1 MTPQHVHMNVP
12 SGSHTSEVPPILR
25 PLLIKGEL
33 TTSSWRCS
41 TNAVTVSHKSA
52 SSSRHSSAPV
62 LEATT
67 AQRPSCARNAQSSGA
82 LLAHETVNAETRLH
96 VARTFSHLF
105 LPCIMDVTEPRVLGG
120 GCTCPFSDSPRLG
133 AAIVIGRSTR
143 VRRGK
148 RATVDTSTT
157 HRVRLGALI
166 YSQLASTLRRG
177 TTTPRFRA
185 SSRRARYPH
194 IVRRPK
200 NRGQATRPRHA
211 DPVGTRTSPSWHR
224 CGRRR

>member
-1 MTPQHVHMNVP
+1 MNVP
-12 SGSHTSEVPPILR
+12 SGSHTSEVPPSLL

-41 TNAVTVSHKSA
+41 TNAVTVLHKSA

-96 VARTFSHLF
+96 VARTFRIFFSLAS
-105 LPCIMDVTEPRVLGG
+105 MDVTEPRVLGG

-133 AAIVIGRSTR
+133 AAIVIGRSHSLPSANA
-143 VRRGK
+143 RRI
-148 RATVDTSTT
+148 DTSTT
-157 HRVRLGALI
+157 HRVRIGAIMCALRAPT
-166 YSQLASTLRRG
+166 SRRG
-177 TTTPRFRA
+177 
-185 SSRRARYPH
+185 RAR
-194 IVRRPK
+194 
-200 NRGQATRPRHA
+200 ATHCSTAEIAAAARSACAGVPPA
-211 DPVGTRTSPSWHR
+211 IASISPSQSSSSTSLISSAAS
-224 CGRRR
+224 